1 MALVKQP
8 EPQEMEHISH
18 RLPVAVV
25 KRYRALV
32 ERGKKM
38 RINIP
43 ASYAEHFPQWLDEV
57 ETELNSMNVK
67 PLRTTTTKADE

>member
-1 MALVKQP
+1 MALVKEP
-8 EPQEMEHISH
+8 EPQETEHLNH

-43 ASYAEHFPQWLDEV
+43 ASYAEHFPKWLDEV
-57 ETELNSMNVK
+57 EAELNNMNVSR
-67 PLRTTTTKADE
+67 LRTPAKGEE

>member
-1 MALVKQP
+1 MALVREP
-8 EPQEMEHISH
+8 EHEETEHLNH

-38 RINIP
+38 RVNIP
-43 ASYAEHFPQWLDEV
+43 ASYAEHFPRWLDEV
-57 ETELNSMNVK
+57 EAELNNMNVSR
-67 PLRTTTTKADE
+67 LRTTTKAEE

>member
-1 MALVKQP
+1 MALVKEP
-8 EPQEMEHISH
+8 EREELEHISH

-38 RINIP
+38 RVNIP
-43 ASYAEHFPQWLDEV
+43 ASYAEHFPLWLDEV
-57 ETELNSMNVK
+57 EAELNNMNVSR
-67 PLRTTTTKADE
+67 LRTTTKTEE

>member
-1 MALVKQP
+1 MVLVREP
-8 EPQEMEHISH
+8 EREEMEHISH

-38 RINIP
+38 RVNVP
-43 ASYAEHFPQWLDEV
+43 ASYAEHFPLWLDEV
-57 ETELNSMNVK
+57 ETELNNMNVSR
-67 PLRTTTTKADE
+67 LRTTTKPDE

>member
-1 MALVKQP
+1 MALVREP
-8 EPQEMEHISH
+8 ETQEMEHISH

-25 KRYRALV
+25 KRYRTLV

-38 RINIP
+38 RVNIP

-57 ETELNSMNVK
+57 EAELNNMNVSR
-67 PLRTTTTKADE
+67 LRTTTKTDE

>member
-1 MALVKQP
+1 MVLVKQP
-8 EPQEMEHISH
+8 EPEAMEHIGH

-32 ERGKKM
+32 ERAKKM
-38 RINIP
+38 RINLP

-57 ETELNSMNVK
+57 EAELNSMNVSR
-67 PLRTTTTKADE
+67 LRTTKTDE

>member
-1 MALVKQP
+1 MALVREP
-8 EPQEMEHISH
+8 EREEMEHISH

-38 RINIP
+38 RVNVP
-43 ASYAEHFPQWLDEV
+43 ASYAEHFPLWLDEV
-57 ETELNSMNVK
+57 ETELNNMNVSR
-67 PLRTTTTKADE
+67 LRTTTKPDE